1 MENTF
6 RQIVFVLLTRLCNS
20 ETVLLSDMEEQIGNY
35 DVSFI
40 SLCLNDKLQNM
51 IFIIFKRNIF
61 IFSVLIN

>member
-1 MENTF
+1 MEKTF

-20 ETVLLSDMEEQIGNY
+20 ETVLLSDTEEQIGNY
-35 DVSFI
+35 DVSFTC
-40 SLCLNDKLQNM
+40 LCLNDKLQNM